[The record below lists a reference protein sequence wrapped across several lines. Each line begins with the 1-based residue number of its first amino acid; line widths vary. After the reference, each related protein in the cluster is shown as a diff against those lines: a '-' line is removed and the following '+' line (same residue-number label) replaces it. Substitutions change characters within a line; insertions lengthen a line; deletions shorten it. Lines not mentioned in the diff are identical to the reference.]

1 MAALVYFLPS
11 NLLLYLFILLF
22 SVREVI
28 SHQFHCILCQQQF
41 QCKQHLK
48 DTPKPHTHTPRHD
61 QSPHRSK
68 ERLLSKHTHTHTHTH
83 THKKKRRILPLESP
97 PKTWLVDMY
106 ICRCF
111 YNICGKHS
119 VYLIK
124 TRAHIL
130 RVYSV
135 KGRMDRILSIT
146 IPSRRT
152 PLEHHYI
159 NLVY

>member
-1 MAALVYFLPS
+1 MQTTSKRHAKAS
-11 NLLLYLFILLF
+11 
-22 SVREVI
+22 
-28 SHQFHCILCQQQF
+28 
-41 QCKQHLK
+41 
-48 DTPKPHTHTPRHD
+48 HTHTHLDTTKVRIEAKKGF
-61 QSPHRSK
+61 SPK
-68 ERLLSKHTHTHTHTH
+68 KKKKQHTHTHTHTH
-83 THKKKRRILPLESP
+83 TRKKKRRILPLESP

-106 ICRCF
+106 ICSCF